1 MIIIR
6 IKNTFQVVNSFGS
19 QILFIFQYFMVQVK
33 KNFLDEV
40 STFSEVV
47 QQLLINAYTT
57 KSLEEESLLVALG
70 EQEDNK
76 KYDQILE
83 LCKEWEIAF
92 VSVEE
97 VIEHYMPKTQV
108 KLGEVRFYHHQKED
122 ERNYKDFVQLLFRDI
137 SSIQLLTFEEEK
149 ELAYRIK
156 KWDEEA
162 KQKLISSNIRLVISI
177 AKRYF
182 GNRISFM
189 DTIQEGIMGLI
200 KAIEKFD
207 PEKCFKFSTYA
218 TWWIKQSIVK
228 AIADTNGVARL
239 PVHVLD
245 EIKKYN
251 VVSQELFQKL
261 QREPTSREIT
271 KALGYSLKKV
281 REREG
286 KMSWGTSLDVQIGDE
301 GKENLWDMIEDRSTL
316 TPDCYVEKQYL
327 QENLKEIFAMF
338 DDRERKI
345 IQMRWG
351 IGWPKRTLEQIGE
364 EFAITR
370 ERVRQIEMKAIEK
383 IKSHEWLH
391 GMLKV

>member
-1 MIIIR
+1 
-6 IKNTFQVVNSFGS
+6 
-19 QILFIFQYFMVQVK
+19 MVQVK
-33 KNFLDEV
+33 KNFLEEV

-47 QQLLINAYTT
+47 QQFLINAYTT
-57 KSLEEESLLVALG
+57 KNLEEESLLVALE

-83 LCKEWEIAF
+83 LCKEWGITF

-97 VIEHYMPKTQV
+97 VIEHYIPKTQV
-108 KLGEVRFYHHQKED
+108 KLGDVRLYHNHKE
-122 ERNYKDFVQLLFRDI
+122 EEEKNHKDFIQLFFKDL

-149 ELAYRIK
+149 ELAYCIK

-182 GNRISFM
+182 GNRIGFM
-189 DTIQEGIMGLI
+189 DLIQEGIMGLI
-200 KAIEKFD
+200 KAIEKFE
-207 PEKCFKFSTYA
+207 PEKNFKFSTYA

-251 VVSQELFQKL
+251 IVSQELFQKL
-261 QREPTSREIT
+261 QRDPTSREIA
-271 KALGYSLKKV
+271 KALGYPLKKI
-281 REREG
+281 REIEG
-286 KMSWGTSLDVQIGDE
+286 KMSWGASLDAQIGDE
-301 GKENLWDMIEDRSTL
+301 GKTNLWDMIEDRWTL
-316 TPDCYVEKQYL
+316 TPDHYVERQYL
-327 QENLKEIFAMF
+327 QENLKQIFAMF

-351 IGWPKRTLEQIGE
+351 IDWPKRTLEQIGE
-364 EFAITR
+364 EFDITR
-370 ERVRQIEMKAIEK
+370 ERVRQIEMKAMEK

-391 GMLKV
+391 SMLKV

>member
-1 MIIIR
+1 MTATLPKSFLEDIDSFD
-6 IKNTFQVVNSFGS
+6 KNLQALLIEAYEQKS
-19 QILFIFQYFMVQVK
+19 LH
-33 KNFLDEV
+33 E
-40 STFSEVV
+40 E
-47 QQLLINAYTT
+47 QLLVTLEEGDTT
-57 KSLEEESLLVALG
+57 K
-70 EQEDNK
+70 Q
-76 KYDQILE
+76 YDQIRD
-83 LCKEWEIAF
+83 LCKEWEIGF

-97 VIEHYMPKTQV
+97 AIQQHVSKDQV
-108 KLGEVRFYHHQKED
+108 KLGEIRFYHHQKED

-189 DTIQEGIMGLI
+189 DIIQEGIMGLI

-261 QREPTSREIT
+261 QREPTSREIA

-281 REREG
+281 REIEG
-286 KMSWGTSLDVQIGDE
+286 KMSWGASLDAQIGDE
-301 GKENLWDMIEDRSTL
+301 GKTNLWDMIEDRSTL

-327 QENLKEIFAMF
+327 QENLKQIFAMF

-351 IGWPKRTLEQIGE
+351 IDWPKRTLEQIGE

-391 GMLKV
+391 SMLKV

>member
-1 MIIIR
+1 M
-6 IKNTFQVVNSFGS
+6 
-19 QILFIFQYFMVQVK
+19 
-33 KNFLDEV
+33 
-40 STFSEVV
+40 
-47 QQLLINAYTT
+47 
-57 KSLEEESLLVALG
+57 
-70 EQEDNK
+70 
-76 KYDQILE
+76 
-83 LCKEWEIAF
+83 
-92 VSVEE
+92 
-97 VIEHYMPKTQV
+97 
-108 KLGEVRFYHHQKED
+108 
-122 ERNYKDFVQLLFRDI
+122 DI
-137 SSIQLLTFEEEK
+137 
-149 ELAYRIK
+149 
-156 KWDEEA
+156 
-162 KQKLISSNIRLVISI
+162 
-177 AKRYF
+177 
-182 GNRISFM
+182 
-189 DTIQEGIMGLI
+189 IQEGIMGLI

-218 TWWIKQSIVK
+218 TWWIKQSIIK

-261 QREPTSREIT
+261 QREPTSREIA

-281 REREG
+281 REIEG
-286 KMSWGTSLDVQIGDE
+286 KMAWGTSLDAQIGDE
-301 GKENLWDMIEDRSTL
+301 GNTNLWDMIEDRWTL
-316 TPDCYVEKQYL
+316 TPDHYVERQYL

-391 GMLKV
+391 SMLIG